1 MFSITSGVS
10 LWYRPCYKNMLNYD
24 KTRNAENLQYK
35 SIYNIYSIYNII
47 LFDCRT
53 DNGFPFEHYLG

>member
-1 MFSITSGVS
+1 
-10 LWYRPCYKNMLNYD
+10 MLNYD
-24 KTRNAENLQYK
+24 KTANAENLQYK